1 LETTMIERR
10 QVRRLTPVILAAVA
24 LLLVLDAVGE
34 LAGQPLGF
42 PYPPLGAVS
51 LLVYLSVGAIGSW
64 RTNFGGGLLA
74 ATVVGL
80 LAGTV
85 GPLIV
90 WLIGS
95 GPVAQEVTE
104 PRIFAYRIAV
114 VTAAAAAAGLV
125 GAAAGSWFERRR
137 AMRGSGVVRR

>member
-1 LETTMIERR
+1 MMIERR
-10 QVRRLTPVILAAVA
+10 QVRRLTPVILAAVG
-24 LLLVLDAVGE
+24 LLVVLDGVGE

-42 PYPPLGAVS
+42 PYSPLGVLS
-51 LLVYLSVGAIGSW
+51 LLIYLSVGAVGSW

-74 ATVVGL
+74 AAVTGL

-85 GPLIV
+85 GPLAA

-95 GPVAQEVTE
+95 GPVAQEITE

-114 VTAAAAAAGLV
+114 VTAVAAAAGLV
-125 GAAAGSWFERRR
+125 GAVGGSWLERRR
-137 AMRGSGVVRR
+137 AVRRSGVVSR

>member
-1 LETTMIERR
+1 MIERR
-10 QVRRLTPVILAAVA
+10 QVRRLTPIILAAVA
-24 LLLVLDAVGE
+24 LLLALDAVGE
-34 LAGQPLGF
+34 MAGQPLGF
-42 PYPPLGAVS
+42 PYPPLGAVT

-74 ATVVGL
+74 ATAVGL
-80 LAGTV
+80 VAGTV

-95 GPVAQEVTE
+95 GPVQQEVTE

-114 VTAAAAAAGLV
+114 VTAAAVAAGFV
-125 GAAAGSWFERRR
+125 GAAAGAWLERRR
-137 AMRGSGVVRR
+137 GLRRSGVVPR